1 MEAPIRLA
9 EEVVLVGLGDT
20 AADVV
25 LQAHKKRH
33 ATRPAF
39 VVSEV
44 DDIEGNMS
52 GYDLPPGLLPFS
64 VGTPSAADGWGL
76 SGLNGRCSRC
86 MADKATQ
93 TRYSLLPTVVRV
105 VEGTDHRF

>member
-1 MEAPIRLA
+1 LEAPIRLA

-52 GYDLPPGLLPFS
+52 GYDSPPGLR
-64 VGTPSAADGWGL
+64 SAL
-76 SGLNGRCSRC
+76 VLHRRL
-86 MADKATQ
+86 MAGGSQ
-93 TRYSLLPTVVRV
+93 V
-105 VEGTDHRF
+105 

>member
-25 LQAHKKRH
+25 LQAHKKR

-52 GYDLPPGLLPFS
+52 GYDSPPGLHSALVLHRRLM
-64 VGTPSAADGWGL
+64 VGGS
-76 SGLNGRCSRC
+76 
-86 MADKATQ
+86 Q
-93 TRYSLLPTVVRV
+93 V
-105 VEGTDHRF
+105 